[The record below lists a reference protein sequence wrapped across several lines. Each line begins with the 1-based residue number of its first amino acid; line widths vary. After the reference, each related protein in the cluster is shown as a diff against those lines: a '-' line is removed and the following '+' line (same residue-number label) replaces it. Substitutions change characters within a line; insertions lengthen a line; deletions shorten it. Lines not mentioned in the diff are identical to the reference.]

1 MKKIFACLILL
12 LILIPCVVLAEAE
25 IAEVAAEI
33 VASEI
38 PMEPVTWDQL
48 ATVAGTALITM
59 LIVQYTKM
67 PLDKVWKIPTRIIV
81 FLIALI
87 TMLTATYFTKGLEWS
102 NALLTVFN
110 ALIAALAA
118 MGGYEMTF
126 AKIEKKNS

>member
-25 IAEVAAEI
+25 VAEVAAEI

-38 PMEPVTWDQL
+38 PVEPVTWDQL

-67 PLDKVWKIPTRIIV
+67 PLDRVWKIPTRIIV
-81 FLIALI
+81 FLIAFI
-87 TMLTATYFTKGLEWS
+87 TMLAATYFKDGLTWS
-102 NALLTVFN
+102 TALLTIFN
-110 ALIAALAA
+110 SLIAALAA

-126 AKIEKKNS
+126 AKIEKK